1 MPDTK
6 SSYFLPAA
14 IVAAALL
21 IAGAIYLTRSED
33 GSPTPTEEAVADI
46 TVRPVDAS
54 DHIRGN
60 PNAPVLLVEY
70 SDYDCPFCSQFHE
83 TMRRVMTTYGTEGNV
98 AWVYRHFP
106 IAGRHPNASDIA
118 AASECVAELAGEDAF
133 WTFTDL
139 VFDEK
144 PIESRNGQ
152 QYLGFTDVT
161 RLTEFAERAGAD
173 PTRFELCSTSGK
185 YDSAIAD
192 SVMEAQ
198 DAGATGTPYT
208 LIIAGNEVVGTI
220 PGAYPFEN
228 FRGADGQM
236 QSGVNEIVSTL
247 VEQLGAQAV
256 PVAE

>member
-1 MPDTK
+1 MRDTQ
-6 SSYFLPAA
+6 SSYFLPIA
-14 IVAAALL
+14 IVTAALL
-21 IAGAIYLTRSED
+21 IAGAIYLTRSD
-33 GSPTPTEEAVADI
+33 STPPAATDETAADV

-60 PNAPVLLVEY
+60 PNAPILLVEY

-83 TMRRVMTTYGTEGNV
+83 TMRRVMATYGTDGTV

-106 IAGRHPNASDIA
+106 IVGLHPNAPEIA

-144 PIESRNGQ
+144 PIETRNGQ
-152 QYLGFTDVT
+152 QYLGFTDMT

-185 YDSAIAD
+185 YDTEITAA
-192 SVMEAQ
+192 VAEAQ
-198 DAGATGTPYT
+198 AAGGTGTPHT

-228 FRGADGQM
+228 FRGPDGQM
-236 QSGVNEIVSTL
+236 RSGVNEIVANL
-247 VEQLGAQAV
+247 VAQFGAQQVV
-256 PVAE
+256 PAE